1 MKSRFKNIV
10 SIFLSLVVLVSS
22 NGIVVASHNCFSQHK
37 TEVSLFEK
45 KCCSKGKEQCHSKPV
60 TENAFAKKCC
70 DLKITYHKI
79 DVKTPLAKTISIQ
92 QLNLFPAE
100 LLFSSV
106 LLFSQNI
113 SASFFNKAPPLI
125 HSGVSLLLSIGTLQI

>member
-22 NGIVVASHNCFSQHK
+22 NGIVVAAHNCFSEHK
-37 TEVSLFEK
+37 TEVSLSTI
-45 KCCSKGKEQCHSKPV
+45 KCCSKEKETCHSKPAA
-60 TENAFAKKCC
+60 ENAFTKKCC
-70 DLKITYHKI
+70 DLKITYHK
-79 DVKTPLAKTISIQ
+79 VNVNTPLAKTISIQ
-92 QLNLFPAE
+92 QLNLFSTE

-106 LLFSQNI
+106 LIFFQNI
-113 SASFFNKAPPLI
+113 SASVFNKAPPRI